1 MKITVNSLFLV
12 VTAFLL
18 IFSTPA
24 MSKADDFRPFI
35 LKAITKIRE
44 TRQLGG
50 YDIKRAFTQDLD
62 YGNKSS
68 VIKATRELIK
78 DPGPNPTMCVAG
90 VAEIII
96 EALNIYA
103 SEQNDYSFMDHLP
116 VSSWTGGNMKTIRAN
131 LFMYSG
137 TGSLGTAFALEKLG
151 LGKQKKFSELK
162 PGDFINLNRTSN
174 TGHAVVFL
182 GYIKSATHNDDE
194 VYSSDVIG
202 FKYFSAQGKGR
213 PDAGFS
219 DRNAYFSG
227 YCPQP
232 RGKNDD
238 CNIIKA
244 FKDDTKDHITK
255 QNMALLN
262 TGEMFSP
269 KAWTVEVALKKMENQ
284 ISRGFEQ
291 DGLTRGGGLEEA
303 TRRALE
309 AELVPDESKYD
320 DGSNF

>member
-1 MKITVNSLFLV
+1 MKITVNSVFLV
-12 VTAFLL
+12 VTVFLL

-24 MSKADDFRPFI
+24 MSKTDDFRPFI
-35 LKAITKIRE
+35 LKAIAEIRA

-50 YDIKRAFTQDLD
+50 YDINRAFTQDLN

-78 DPGPNPTMCVAG
+78 VPGPNPTMCVAA

-103 SEQNDYSFMDHLP
+103 SERNDYSFMDHLP
-116 VSSWTGGNMKTIRAN
+116 VSSWTGGNRKTIRAN
-131 LFMYSG
+131 LFMYKG
-137 TGSLGTAFALEKLG
+137 TDSLGTAYALETLG

-162 PGDFINLNRTSN
+162 PGDFINLNRTN
-174 TGHAVVFL
+174 KTGHAVVFL
-182 GYIKSATHNDDE
+182 GYIKPATRNDDKP
-194 VYSSDVIG
+194 YSSDVIG

-213 PDAGFS
+213 SDAGFG

-244 FKDDTKDHITK
+244 L
-255 QNMALLN
+255 QNQTLLN
-262 TGEMFSP
+262 AGEMFSP

-284 ISRGFEQ
+284 ISRGFRQ
-291 DGLTRGGGLEEA
+291 NGLTRDTGLEDA
-303 TRRALE
+303 TRHKLE